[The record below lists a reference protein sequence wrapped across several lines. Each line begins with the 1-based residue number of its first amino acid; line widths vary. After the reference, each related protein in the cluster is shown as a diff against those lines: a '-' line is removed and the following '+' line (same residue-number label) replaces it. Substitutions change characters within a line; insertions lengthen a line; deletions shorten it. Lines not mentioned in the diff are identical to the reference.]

1 MFEKDENEMNKWPG
15 IAHFFKKKL
24 MYGLQRI
31 RTQLISF
38 ASNCFTIETG
48 VIDIAIVVDGRTEF
62 LAVPAR
68 ERFSMSILRTLTF
81 ARLGS

>member
-15 IAHFFKKKL
+15 FAHFFKKKL

-48 VIDIAIVVDGRTEF
+48 VDGRTEF